1 MPYTNSN
8 EQSFVLGDIQ
18 LFREF
23 DMNNFISNARSFITE
38 SYQEMK
44 PIDISFYSESVA
56 KALSELKS
64 KHIDAK
70 EILENV
76 RDFSISNS
84 KRVND
89 ISFDVSLIRPKYLTE
104 YVKNAGLTFERVLNG
119 SLSKEEIGKY
129 VSSDVAEKVKRQ
141 MVRSSLSY
149 EGTSRNVYE
158 SANNKTVSLTED
170 FVITSVIPF
179 LENANNI
186 INQVVKESEDT
197 IDSLNEAN
205 RSLNNYITVIN
216 NIMQNPDI
224 GDAEKKDLKYVAY
237 NVIRTLLEVSS
248 FLAQATIRKI
258 SNVNTA
264 ISTSSEVNNVVSQNS
279 TLAIESFT
287 DTIVSMDT
295 NSLADGL
302 LKGESGAYSVVAE
315 SIIGFSNG
323 GGLNPLEDTADG
335 GNYNKNI
342 YEDVNKA
349 YIIISNGLDLISRN
363 CDDYLLVFDDI
374 INKSGFTVGLPERF
388 KELTESIRDISEYT
402 SASLLPNQTPQILLS
417 RMLDEVKDFSSNMET
432 LAANIRDCK
441 IKMEDLKKR
450 FESNINGEFE
460 NSEAMN
466 ELKVFMDELKDQYR
480 VLTVNVAGGFMQRL
494 KELGAELD
502 KAYGRTEV
510 EESAAY
516 EVDFDSML
524 FESLVEQEDA
534 FTDALF
540 EAMSNAYV
548 IARREK
554 ERGVKVVIEAPTQQN
569 NQQPQQTQTN
579 STIQNAVGKGGK
591 VVQTVTQK
599 IEEWFNQF
607 VEKINKLIKSNQAK
621 ADANYFANHKQELLS
636 KNFSNASNK
645 TPIIEYEKLCPYNK
659 ILADTRALGNKTAS
673 SNLTPQKLQNI
684 KEQKDIVKIIF
695 ANNPPAS
702 VFDSDNIP
710 QAITQYYKSGTY
722 AENPVTVRSGE
733 LKTMVTNAVNY
744 CEPFYSK
751 FLPQLQKN
759 IEQIKNNLTQS
770 LTSLVKESTIDDF
783 IGNLFT
789 EAPAQQPQQTTN
801 AQTAQPTQ
809 NAQQNQQTT
818 TQNTNTQQNQQQ
830 NNQNNNQ
837 QQQNAQQ
844 QQKPNTTQ
852 NANTVTNMSNQ
863 GSQIQRLVQQYCNAV
878 MTATFDRYKDYM
890 ILLHSIIPDDGA
902 QPQQPQQQAQQP
914 QQNQQTK

>member
-70 EILENV
+70 EIMESV
-76 RDFSISNS
+76 RDFNIRNS

-129 VSSDVAEKVKRQ
+129 VSKDVAEKVKRQ

-158 SANNKTVSLTED
+158 SANNKTISLTDD
-170 FVITSVIPF
+170 FVTTSVIPF

-205 RSLNNYITVIN
+205 RSLNSYITVIN

-279 TLAIESFT
+279 TLATESFT

-315 SIIGFSNG
+315 SIIGLSNG

-516 EVDFDSML
+516 DVDFDSML

-554 ERGVKVVIEAPTQQN
+554 ERGVKVVVEAPTQQN

-579 STIQNAVGKGGK
+579 STIQNAAGKGGK

-702 VFDSDNIP
+702 VFESDNIP

-818 TQNTNTQQNQQQ
+818 TQTTNTQQNQQQ

-890 ILLHSIIPDDGA
+890 ILVHSIIPDDGA

-914 QQNQQTK
+914 QQNQQKK

>member
-8 EQSFVLGDIQ
+8 EQSFVLGDMQ

-23 DMNNFISNARSFITE
+23 DMNNFISTARSFITE

-44 PIDISFYSESVA
+44 PIDISFYSESVT
-56 KALSELKS
+56 KALNELKS

-70 EILENV
+70 EIMESV
-76 RDFSISNS
+76 KDFSINYS
-84 KRVND
+84 KPIND

-119 SLSKEEIGKY
+119 SLSKEEIGRY
-129 VSSDVAEKVKRQ
+129 VSEDVAEKVKRQ

-158 SANNKTVSLTED
+158 SASNKTVLLTKD
-170 FVITSVIPF
+170 FITTSVIPF
-179 LENANNI
+179 LENADNT

-205 RSLNNYITVIN
+205 RSLNSYITVIN

-388 KELTESIRDISEYT
+388 KELTESIHDISEYT

-494 KELGAELD
+494 KGLGAELD

-510 EESAAY
+510 EESAVY
-516 EVDFDSML
+516 DVDFDSML

-554 ERGVKVVIEAPTQQN
+554 ERGVKVVVEAPTQQN

-702 VFDSDNIP
+702 VFESDNIP

-733 LKTMVTNAVNY
+733 LKAMVTNAVNY

-818 TQNTNTQQNQQQ
+818 TQTTNTQQNQQQ

-890 ILLHSIIPDDGA
+890 ILLHSIIPDNGV
-902 QPQQPQQQAQQP
+902 QPQQQQAQQP

>member
-158 SANNKTVSLTED
+158 SANNKTISLTDD
-170 FVITSVIPF
+170 FVTTSVIPF

-205 RSLNNYITVIN
+205 RSLNSYITVIN

-279 TLAIESFT
+279 TLATESFT

-510 EESAAY
+510 EESAVY
-516 EVDFDSML
+516 DVDFDSML

-554 ERGVKVVIEAPTQQN
+554 ERGVKVVVEAPTQQN

-702 VFDSDNIP
+702 VFESDNIP

-914 QQNQQTK
+914 QQNQKTK

>member
-158 SANNKTVSLTED
+158 SANNKTISLTDD
-170 FVITSVIPF
+170 FVTTSVIPF

-205 RSLNNYITVIN
+205 RSLNSYITVIN

-279 TLAIESFT
+279 TLATESFT

-510 EESAAY
+510 EESAVY
-516 EVDFDSML
+516 DVDFDSML

-554 ERGVKVVIEAPTQQN
+554 ERGVKVVVEAPTQQN

-702 VFDSDNIP
+702 VFESDNIP

-902 QPQQPQQQAQQP
+902 QPQQQQQAQQP
-914 QQNQQTK
+914 QQNQKTK

>member
-914 QQNQQTK
+914 QQNQKTK

>member
-104 YVKNAGLTFERVLNG
+104 YVKNAGLTFERVLSG

-205 RSLNNYITVIN
+205 RSLNSYITVIN

-510 EESAAY
+510 EESAVY
-516 EVDFDSML
+516 DVDFDSML

-554 ERGVKVVIEAPTQQN
+554 ERGVKVVVEAPTQQN

-579 STIQNAVGKGGK
+579 STIQNAAGKGGK

-702 VFDSDNIP
+702 VFESDNIP

-863 GSQIQRLVQQYCNAV
+863 GSQIQKLVQQYCNAV

-914 QQNQQTK
+914 QQNQKTK